1 MLKINHLRP
10 SMRMQL
16 SNKLKEVSQMDVKYN
31 IITIQFESQDLM
43 WQQDGMLN
51 ALEETPDKI

>member
-1 MLKINHLRP
+1 
-10 SMRMQL
+10 MQL

>member
-1 MLKINHLRP
+1 
-10 SMRMQL
+10 
-16 SNKLKEVSQMDVKYN
+16 MDVKYN

-51 ALEETPDKI
+51 ALEETPDKIQEIRKIIAKIWHFANIELFP